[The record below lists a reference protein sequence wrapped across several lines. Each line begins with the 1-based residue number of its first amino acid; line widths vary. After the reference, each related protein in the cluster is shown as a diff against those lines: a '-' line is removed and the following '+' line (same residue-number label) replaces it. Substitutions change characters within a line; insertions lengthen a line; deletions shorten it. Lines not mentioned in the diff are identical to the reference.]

1 MADVSRSVWPLLGVA
16 SIGMMAITEPQS
28 PTASGDVRR
37 HVGAAGLPPPEAG
50 APRGAA
56 PYPIESAQRR

>member
-1 MADVSRSVWPLLGVA
+1 MADVSGSVWPLLGVA

-28 PTASGDVRR
+28 PTASGDARR
-37 HVGAAGLPPPEAG
+37 HVGAAGLPPEAG

-56 PYPIESAQRR
+56 PYPFESVQRR